1 MTLWWIGD
9 IVLLLVILPIVVY
22 LLRGV
27 LTAANSIVPTVDE
40 IATVAK
46 AGSKD
51 LDAAPLL
58 LTTQEQ
64 VARTVAGVAEYGGSL
79 DLILDDAEREEGA
92 A

>member
-9 IVLLLVILPIVVY
+9 AVLLVVVLPVVVY

-27 LTAANSIVPTVDE
+27 LNAATSIVPSVQE
-40 IATVAK
+40 IARVAA

-51 LDAAPLL
+51 LDAAVLL

-64 VARTVAGVAEYGGSL
+64 VAQTVAVVANYGGSL
-79 DLILDDAEREEGA
+79 DVILDDA
-92 A
+92 